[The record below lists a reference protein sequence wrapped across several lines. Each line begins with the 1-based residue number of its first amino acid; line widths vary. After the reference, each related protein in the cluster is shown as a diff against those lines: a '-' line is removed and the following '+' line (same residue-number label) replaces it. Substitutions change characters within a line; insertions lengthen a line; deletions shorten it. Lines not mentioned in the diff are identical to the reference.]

1 MKLKQII
8 LMAALTMATAAAA
21 QSLHS
26 EEPSKLSDG
35 ILNLKL
41 GNTSNSVRIGG
52 FISADG
58 HVTEVKNDNNE
69 NGFNVGHAFFNIEG
83 SFLNDKLGFFLQTDF
98 SLNYPL
104 LDAYATWKPVPNLVL
119 TAGQK
124 QTFTNSR
131 DMMLRDQ
138 MTSFGAQH
146 SHMSRAMN
154 ETGRELGLFVEY
166 RLPVKYA
173 GLDLGIAVTSGD
185 GRNSFGSSSTDSDKG
200 GLKYGARATFYPLG
214 YFHNSGELVFHDF
227 ARESTPKIAIGGA
240 FSYNRGASNK
250 VGEGH
255 GDFTMHNAEGEEC
268 YPDYRKLSADIMMKW
283 QGFTLLVDWQNTTAT
298 ELEKLY
304 TSASAASKLKPEQ
317 ISEYLALGNGVDV
330 QAGYLFPSLW
340 AVDAAWSFVK
350 PEFDETDAS
359 ALAKMSSYDVGVS
372 KYLSGNTVKLQLAFN
387 YTKYRTQFMRPYKNR
402 SINLNMQIM
411 F

>member
-8 LMAALTMATAAAA
+8 LMAALTMATAATA

-41 GNTSNSVRIGG
+41 GNTDNSVRIGG

-104 LDAYATWKPVPNLVL
+104 LDAYVTYKPVKNLVL

-124 QTFTNSR
+124 QTFTNTR

-138 MTSFGAQH
+138 MTAFGAQH
-146 SHMSRAMN
+146 SNMSRALHD
-154 ETGRELGLFVEY
+154 TGRELGVFVEY

-173 GLDLGIAVTSGD
+173 GLDLGVAVTSGD
-185 GRNSFGSSSTDSDKG
+185 GRNSFGSSSVDSDKG

-214 YFHNSGELVFHDF
+214 YFQHSGELVFHDF

-240 FSYNRGASNK
+240 FSYNRGASHK

-255 GDFTMHNAEGEEC
+255 GDFVMYNEAGEEE
-268 YPDYRKLSADIMMKW
+268 YPDYRKLSADLMMKW

-298 ELEKLY
+298 QLDKL
-304 TSASAASKLKPEQ
+304 
-317 ISEYLALGNGVDV
+317 
-330 QAGYLFPSLW
+330 
-340 AVDAAWSFVK
+340 
-350 PEFDETDAS
+350 
-359 ALAKMSSYDVGVS
+359 
-372 KYLSGNTVKLQLAFN
+372 
-387 YTKYRTQFMRPYKNR
+387 
-402 SINLNMQIM
+402 
-411 F
+411 

>member
-8 LMAALTMATAAAA
+8 LMAAFSMATVASA

-41 GNTSNSVRIGG
+41 GNTENSVHIGG

-58 HVTEVKNDNNE
+58 HLTEVKNDNNE

-104 LDAYATWKPVPNLVL
+104 LDAYATWKPVCNLVF

-124 QTFTNSR
+124 QTFTNTR

-146 SHMSRAMN
+146 SHMSRALN
-154 ETGRELGLFVEY
+154 ETGRELGVFVEY
-166 RLPVKYA
+166 RLPVKSA
-173 GLDLGIAVTSGD
+173 GLDLGVAVTSGD

-200 GLKYGARATFYPLG
+200 GLKYGARATFYPCG
-214 YFHNSGELVFHDF
+214 YFKNSGELVFHDF
-227 ARESTPKIAIGGA
+227 ACESTPKIAIGGA

-255 GDFTMHNAEGEEC
+255 GDFTMYNEEGEEC
-268 YPDYRKLSADIMMKW
+268 YPDYRKLSADIMLKW

-298 ELEKLY
+298 ELDKLY
-304 TSASAASKLKPEQ
+304 TSASSASKLKPEQ
-317 ISEYLALGNGVDV
+317 ISQYLALGNGVDV

-340 AVDAAWSFVK
+340 AVDAAWSYVK

-359 ALAKMSSYDVGVS
+359 ALAKMSSYDVGLS

-387 YTKYRTQFMRPYKNR
+387 YTKYRTQFMLPYKNR
-402 SINLNMQIM
+402 SVNLNMQVM